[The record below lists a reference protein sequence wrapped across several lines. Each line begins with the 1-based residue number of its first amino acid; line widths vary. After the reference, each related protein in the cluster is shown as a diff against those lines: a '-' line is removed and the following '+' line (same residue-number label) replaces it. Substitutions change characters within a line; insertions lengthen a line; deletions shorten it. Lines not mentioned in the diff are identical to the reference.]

1 MLIGTDRATSFVQ
14 SQVGGPQPT
23 PGARV
28 VRLSGGN
35 RLKELGRGGGLT
47 RLQGPQD
54 RIEALRAVALRGR

>member
-1 MLIGTDRATSFVQ
+1 MLKDAQTMIGRE
-14 SQVGGPQPT
+14 VGGSDL
-23 PGARV
+23 
-28 VRLSGGN
+28 LSGGN